1 MRDPF
6 SVLGV
11 DRNTSDED
19 IKKAYRTLARENHP
33 DKFTDP
39 AERDR
44 ASEKMKEINAAYEE
58 IQKIRSG
65 RAYDSYRGGDQHYNE
80 TSSSGD
86 ERYVAVRIHINARR
100 VREAEAVLASVPQNE
115 RGAEWY
121 YLRGLTLMLRGQI
134 IDAGRCFDMACER
147 DPANEEYR
155 STREQFRA
163 RTSAYNG
170 GTYTVN
176 TGCSDSFCDCL
187 KICFCVNMCVGGPCC

>member
-6 SVLGV
+6 SILGV
-11 DRNTSDED
+11 SREASDDE
-19 IKKAYRTLARENHP
+19 IKKAYRSLARANHP

-65 RAYDSYRGGDQHYNE
+65 RASGSYYDNQQYNE
-80 TSSSGD
+80 TSSTGD
-86 ERYVAVRIHINARR
+86 DRYVAVRVHINARR

-121 YLRGLTLMLRGQI
+121 YLRGITLMMRGNI
-134 IDAGRCFDMACER
+134 IDAARCFDIACER
-147 DPANEEYR
+147 DPENEEYR
-155 STREQFRA
+155 AAREQLRA

-187 KICFCVNMCVGGPCC
+187 RICFCVNMCIGGPCC

>member
-6 SVLGV
+6 LVLGV
-11 DRNTSDED
+11 SRDASDDD
-19 IKKAYRTLARENHP
+19 IKKAYRQLARENHP

-65 RAYDSYRGGDQHYNE
+65 RAQDTFGAGQRYNE

-86 ERYVAVRIHINARR
+86 DRYVAVRIHINAQR

-121 YLRGLTLMLRGQI
+121 YLRGLTLMMRGQI
-134 IDAGRCFDMACER
+134 MDAGRCFDIACDR
-147 DPANEEYR
+147 DPDNEEYR
-155 STREQFRA
+155 ATREQFRA
-163 RTSAYNG
+163 RAAGYG
-170 GTYTVN
+170 GGSYSTNV
-176 TGCSDSFCDCL
+176 GCSDSFCDCI
-187 KICFCVNMCVGGPCC
+187 KFCICMNLCIGGPCC